1 MIFHTNIQIS
11 LDSKKKYK
19 LFNTI
24 KYDISPISN
33 IKKIIILSGLYIGV
47 RYHPTFIFNY
57 HRKVSHYLKHSKIMF
72 TLFKNKMRYFFCVN
86 KLDISL
92 AKKEIAIQRKVCY
105 KHLKYPRGT
114 IMIYKIQL
122 LTRSWS

>member
-33 IKKIIILSGLYIGV
+33 IKKLLY
-47 RYHPTFIFNY
+47 
-57 HRKVSHYLKHSKIMF
+57 
-72 TLFKNKMRYFFCVN
+72 
-86 KLDISL
+86 
-92 AKKEIAIQRKVCY
+92 
-105 KHLKYPRGT
+105 
-114 IMIYKIQL
+114 
-122 LTRSWS
+122 